1 MRAVTAGRSMEWAAC
16 GEHSRRVSSPRRQST
31 AIRGLLYGNVDQFI
45 HQVIAVAASVSYSF
59 VVTLILITILDKT
72 IGMTV
77 KNEEEYVGLDIS
89 QHGERAFS

>member
-1 MRAVTAGRSMEWAAC
+1 MGGLWGALATGIFATTAVNNYS
-16 GEHSRRVSSPRRQST
+16 
-31 AIRGLLYGNVDQFI
+31 GLLYGNMDQFI